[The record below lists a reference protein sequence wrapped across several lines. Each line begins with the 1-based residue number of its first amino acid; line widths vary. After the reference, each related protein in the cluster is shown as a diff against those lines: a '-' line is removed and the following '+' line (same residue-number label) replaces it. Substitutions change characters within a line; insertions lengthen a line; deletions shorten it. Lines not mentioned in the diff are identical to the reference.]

1 MNLEE
6 MKLEELVEY
15 INKELGKGRTLKDI
29 ETIDFNVNDR
39 VIAKRLSRK
48 GYKRIDNQYLY
59 ESNTTV
65 LTKKHSNKD
74 LFLKEDNTN
83 VLPLYNQ
90 LDLNKLNELINLI
103 EPIKEVIQ
111 EYNKSKN
118 IIEIQNIELKPK
130 AITEVKQK
138 IFKIDIDV
146 LNKWDKFVLEHK
158 EYKVQQLISLAI
170 EEFIEKYK

>member
-6 MKLEELVEY
+6 MKLEEIVEY

-65 LTKKHSNKD
+65 LTKKSSNKD

-158 EYKVQQLISLAI
+158 EYKVQQLISLAL

>member
-6 MKLEELVEY
+6 MKLEEIVDY
-15 INKELGKGRTLKDI
+15 INKELSKGRTLKDI

-65 LTKKHSNKD
+65 LTKKPSNKD
-74 LFLKEDNTN
+74 LLLKEDNTN
-83 VLPLYNQ
+83 VLPMYNQ
-90 LDLNKLNELINLI
+90 LDFNKLNELINLI
-103 EPIKEVIQ
+103 DPIKEVIQ

-118 IIEIQNIELKPK
+118 VIEIQNIELKPK

-146 LNKWDKFVLEHK
+146 LNKWDKFVLDHK
-158 EYKVQQLISLAI
+158 EYKVQQLISLAL

>member
-6 MKLEELVEY
+6 MKLEEIVEY

-29 ETIDFNVNDR
+29 ETIDFKVNDR

-65 LTKKHSNKD
+65 LSKKPYNKD

-83 VLPLYNQ
+83 VLPMYNQ
-90 LDLNKLNELINLI
+90 LDLNKLNELISLI
-103 EPIKEVIQ
+103 DPIKEVIQ

-118 IIEIQNIELKPK
+118 VIEIQNIELKPK

-146 LNKWDKFVLEHK
+146 LNKWDKFVLDHK
-158 EYKVQQLISLAI
+158 EYKVQQLISLAL

>member
-6 MKLEELVEY
+6 MKLEEIVEY